1 MTKSVRMSPGMRLRP
16 GNGVLARHEDL
27 VLLCEVPPDAED
39 RVRGIL
45 AEARAAVSADQPGRQ
60 LILHLVKSLAG
71 SDDRL
76 PSLCAFGVVDE
87 GIAVAVHGKARLRV
101 TMQDGELRLDGHDAV
116 TIVDRVVSGP
126 VTSIIGEIGDEAP
139 GFCSW
144 SELTSGVVRA
154 DALQYGMFHETETET
169 VADSVPQPE
178 TVAEGELESQPDDGS
193 QIVGVSCAKG
203 HFNDPTDQYCGVCG
217 IGLTQ
222 AGRRSAQQGRPPLGV
237 LVFDDGTSLPLTK
250 DYVIGRSPETASEAN
265 ADDVLLVRLADA
277 LVSGVHAR
285 VRPEGWDVALI
296 DEGSAIGTFV
306 REPGTDFCARVPAGG
321 RVVLRPGAIVT
332 VGRRQ
337 FRYDSYRRP

>member
-16 GNGVLARHEDL
+16 GNGVLARHGDL
-27 VLLCEVPPDAED
+27 VLLCEVPPGGED

-45 AEARAAVSADQPGRQ
+45 AEAKAAVGADQPGRQ
-60 LILHLVKSLAG
+60 LILHLVRSLAG
-71 SDDRL
+71 SDELL

-101 TMQDGELRLDGHDAV
+101 TMQEGELRLDGHDAV
-116 TIVDRVVSGP
+116 TIVDRVVAGT
-126 VTSIIGEIGDEAP
+126 VISITGEIGEEMP

-154 DALQYGMFHETETET
+154 DALQYGIFDE
-169 VADSVPQPE
+169 AE
-178 TVAEGELESQPDDGS
+178 TVAEEEPVAQPETEPESQPDDGS

-222 AGRRSAQQGRPPLGV
+222 AGRRSAQQGRPSLGV
-237 LVFDDGTSLPLTK
+237 LVLDDGTSLPLTN
-250 DYVIGRSPETASEAN
+250 DYVIGRSPETASETN
-265 ADDVLLVRLADA
+265 ADDVMLVRLADA

-285 VRPEGWDVALI
+285 VRPDGWDVTLI

-306 REPGTDFCARVPAGG
+306 REPGTDFCVQVPTGG

-337 FRYDSYRRP
+337 FRYDSYRR